1 MEWNET
7 NMLTYVMFR
16 ILPMYDGI
24 EQYKIMR
31 VLDLIKD
38 ELQFKLQLQLEILGH
53 ELKTIQ
59 NKTEIDIKRHTG
71 SEKK

>member
-16 ILPMYDGI
+16 ILPMYDEI

-38 ELQFKLQLQLEILGH
+38 ELQFKLQLQLEI
-53 ELKTIQ
+53 
-59 NKTEIDIKRHTG
+59 
-71 SEKK
+71 